1 SDTTLVILDVRT
13 AEEYYSET
21 GHLPKAILIPVQA
34 LEERIDAL
42 DQYKHRPILVYC
54 RTGHRST
61 TATEI
66 LQRHGFTVRNMDGG
80 ITRWNAEQLPV
91 VKEKR

>member
-1 SDTTLVILDVRT
+1 MNTMVKRISIIAVAAVALAVFINAQADKPKTLISPKDAAALINSDTTLVILDVRT

-42 DQYKHRPILVYC
+42 DQYKHR
-54 RTGHRST
+54 
-61 TATEI
+61 
-66 LQRHGFTVRNMDGG
+66 
-80 ITRWNAEQLPV
+80 
-91 VKEKR
+91 